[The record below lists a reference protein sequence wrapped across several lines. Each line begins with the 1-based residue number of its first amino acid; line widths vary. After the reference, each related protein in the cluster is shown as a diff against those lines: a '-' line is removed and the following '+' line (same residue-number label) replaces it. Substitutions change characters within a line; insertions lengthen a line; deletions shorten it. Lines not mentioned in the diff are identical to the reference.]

1 MTIQRKFK
9 SSSVAVLICNILVV
23 ALPTESSPVRKSLPH
38 PNATQSLAVLEGVVK
53 DVFGAQV
60 GDATISL
67 YSFDRVIQTKSN
79 EKGHFRFANV
89 PPGTYQVEVALQ
101 GFKTRK
107 MAALHVAE
115 RNEPLSISLDITSTG
130 SCSVEESISY
140 EDLNGRK
147 LIGTVLDSQQP
158 VPNAEVQLV
167 NASGT
172 NVQVAKRSNGKG
184 VFFFDNLEPGQYC
197 LRVSHSGYQAER
209 TESFWITRENTTK
222 VGIRI
227 IRVGLLRVC
236 Q

>member
-9 SSSVAVLICNILVV
+9 SSSVAVLMCNILLV
-23 ALPTESSPVRKSLPH
+23 AFPIESSPKRKSLPH
-38 PNATQSLAVLEGVVK
+38 PNATQSLAVLEGVLK
-53 DVFGAQV
+53 DVVGAQL

-67 YSFDRVIQTKSN
+67 YSLDRVIQTKSN

-89 PPGTYQVEVALQ
+89 PPGTYQVEFARQ
-101 GFKTRK
+101 GFKTKK
-107 MAALHVAE
+107 MALQVAD
-115 RNEPLSISLDITSTG
+115 RNEPLSISLDVASTG
-130 SCSVEESISY
+130 SCSEEESISY
-140 EDLNGRK
+140 EDLDVRK

-167 NASGT
+167 NGSGT

-184 VFFFDNLEPGQYC
+184 VFFFDNLEPGQYY

-209 TESFWITRENTTK
+209 TEGFWITRENTTK